1 MSKSISKNF
10 LYNLLYQIV
19 TLVSPLI
26 TVPYVSRIL
35 GKEGIGI
42 FSYTNSITQYFILIG
57 TLVIASY

>member
-1 MSKSISKNF
+1 MSKNF

-42 FSYTNSITQYFILIG
+42 FSYTNSITQYFILIV
-57 TLVIASY
+57 L